1 MIINNKINYQ
11 KILNYIYFLT
21 LLISVI
27 LLLMASSFLYKNFY
41 QAIKSSKK
49 ILSLKG
55 TVASV
60 IVDVNLFNKLI
71 EENKKNSSRNEI
83 INFNNPF

>member
-41 QAIKSSKK
+41 QAIESSKK

>member
-1 MIINNKINYQ
+1 
-11 KILNYIYFLT
+11 
-21 LLISVI
+21 
-27 LLLMASSFLYKNFY
+27 MASSFLYKNFY